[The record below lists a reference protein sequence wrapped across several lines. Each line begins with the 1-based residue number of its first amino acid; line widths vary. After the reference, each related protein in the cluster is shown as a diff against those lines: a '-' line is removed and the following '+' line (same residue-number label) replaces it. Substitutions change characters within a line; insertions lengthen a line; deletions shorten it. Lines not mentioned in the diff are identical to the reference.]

1 MGEWAGES
9 DRSEKQQ
16 KKWRGW
22 RRRCLC
28 RCHPAAAA
36 AHSKAHGGD
45 RYSYLSFLFPFLGIF
60 FIFYIFFHDFLKI
73 NSEFKICKSSLELS
87 W

>member
-36 AHSKAHGGD
+36 AHSKASGVID
-45 RYSYLSFLFPFLGIF
+45 TLTFLSFFPWEFFYFFIYFFTIF
-60 FIFYIFFHDFLKI
+60 FENK
-73 NSEFKICKSSLELS
+73 
-87 W
+87 